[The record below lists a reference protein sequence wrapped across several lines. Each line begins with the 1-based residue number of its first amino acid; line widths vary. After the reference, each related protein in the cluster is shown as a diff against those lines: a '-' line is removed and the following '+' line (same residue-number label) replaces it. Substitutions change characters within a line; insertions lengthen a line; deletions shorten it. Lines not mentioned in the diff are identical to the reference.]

1 VRALSNER
9 GVIID
14 WLGKTVLLMAVFGVL
29 LFDGASVTVNH
40 LGLASTA
47 EDIAAAVSTDAT
59 GSSTADAVALED
71 ESRVLAQEAGAR
83 LVLAELDT
91 QGVVHIKLRRKAK
104 TLILGRI
111 GATKKWTRAT
121 ASARAATN
129 TN

>member
-1 VRALSNER
+1 MRALSNER

-14 WLGKTVLLMAVFGVL
+14 WLGKTVLLMALFGVL
-29 LFDGASVTVNH
+29 LFDGASVTVNY

-47 EDIAAAVSTDAT
+47 EDIAAAVSTDVT

-71 ESRVLAQEAGAR
+71 EARVLAREAGAR
-83 LVLAELDT
+83 LVAAELDT
-91 QGVVHIKLRRKAK
+91 QGVVHVKLRRRAK
-104 TLILGRI
+104 TLILGRV
-111 GATKKWTRAT
+111 GPTEKWTRAT

>member
-1 VRALSNER
+1 MSALSNER
-9 GVIID
+9 GVILD
-14 WLGKTVLLMAVFGVL
+14 WLGKTVLLMALFGVL

-47 EDIAAAVSTDAT
+47 EDIAAAVSTDVT
-59 GSSTADAVALED
+59 GSSTADPVAVED
-71 ESRVLAQEAGAR
+71 QARLLAREAGAR
-83 LVLAELDT
+83 LVLAELDA
-91 QGVVHIKLRRKAK
+91 QGVVRVKLRRQAK

-111 GATKKWTRAT
+111 SATEEWTRAT

>member
-1 VRALSNER
+1 MRALSNER

-14 WLGKTVLLMAVFGVL
+14 WLGKTVLMLALFGVL

-47 EDIAAAVSTDAT
+47 EDIAAAVSTDVT
-59 GSSTADAVALED
+59 GSSTADAATIED
-71 ESRVLAQEAGAR
+71 EAKLLAREASAR
-83 LVLAELDT
+83 LVVAELDT
-91 QGVVHIKLRRKAK
+91 QGVVHIKLRRQAK

-111 GATKKWTRAT
+111 GATEEWTRAT
-121 ASARAATN
+121 ANARAATN